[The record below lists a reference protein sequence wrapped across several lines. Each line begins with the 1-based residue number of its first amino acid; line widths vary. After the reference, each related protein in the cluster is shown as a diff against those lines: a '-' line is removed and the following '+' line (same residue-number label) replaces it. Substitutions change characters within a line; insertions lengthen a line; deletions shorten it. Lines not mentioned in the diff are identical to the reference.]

1 MRMWMVNPKL
11 MCRKHLLG
19 EHCECHMFL
28 GSILKK
34 KSVAGYIRNNLFEP
48 TSLKLRHDA
57 LASEMQARR
66 YNHKTPLDFSL
77 EILNYLE
84 PDQMVHRIDQENSFR
99 DLTHRCNVCM
109 NNALNQIHKVVREGF
124 HRVDT
129 PPQFNPQITT

>member
-1 MRMWMVNPKL
+1 
-11 MCRKHLLG
+11 
-19 EHCECHMFL
+19 MFL

-48 TSLKLRHDA
+48 ISLKLRHDA